1 MSNNNDAELKIG
13 ADESGVKVGM
23 ENSVAAIEQSVARM
37 EAIFTRFAQTIEGQV
52 TATAAASNQMAVAAE
67 EGAGRMQ
74 GALGGVMAKIDGM
87 TAGLAKKFE
96 PLTAAFAKVNAAMVA
111 IGAVLAGGKAFG
123 AAIEQSVQLTGEA
136 NRLSKALGI
145 SAEEASVLN
154 IALGDIYSSGD
165 EYLQVFQHFAKQLK
179 SNEDGMQAMG
189 LKTRDANGHL
199 RDANDVFRESFAIV
213 GQYKAGLDQNTAA
226 QTFYGKSV
234 AEAMKFQKLSEEG
247 MEAARQKAAEL
258 GLTLTKEG
266 AESTAAYRAAM
277 NDVGDVMTGLK
288 NAIGQAIMPVLTTL
302 GEWFAGA
309 GPTAVLV
316 IRTAINSLATA
327 LIVLQNGFR
336 TLFEV
341 AKATLMHLT
350 TPFMAL
356 ADAIIHAVQGD
367 FGGAKEALKGI
378 PKVWDQ
384 AWADAERN
392 IVASSQ
398 KAHDQIVALWS
409 SGTPAADKP
418 KGGNKTMGDF
428 GKDKKDKPKE
438 TDWLGIWREELLQRI
453 QLEEGFFR
461 DSTALE
467 AEFWAG
473 KLALTKEGSKE
484 RRAVEKE
491 IFEAYKKL
499 AHDNLDVEIDD
510 LKLRASLERAGG
522 VERIQIAG
530 QIAAR
535 LAEVYGDDSQQYRA
549 ALREMAQAAREHAAQ
564 QLQIEQAQAE
574 RRQAASLG
582 EIEAEQQRL
591 EARRA
596 LGEIS
601 AEQELAALAKLE
613 ERKYRI
619 ELDYA
624 RQRAELVQDDPV
636 AYEQALAKIEAIERA
651 HAQRIGKINTDLA
664 KEQNALWASL
674 GDRAA
679 SLWDKGLQA
688 MMNGTLTWK
697 NAFKAVL
704 TELTSWFV
712 VDVVGKKVKAWLAG
726 EVAKTTAT
734 QTGSAARLAAE
745 QTASSAG
752 LLAQMGSVI
761 KSIMNFAAEAF
772 AGVFAALSG
781 IPYVGPAL
789 AAAAAP
795 AAMATVVGVAGQV
808 SAAQGYDIPASVN
821 PIVQT
826 HAREMILPERYADVI
841 RAMAEQGGGVAGAAS
856 SAAIHIHAGS
866 DKDTLRVADLKKI
879 LRQMG
884 RDFVDVRL

>member
-23 ENSVAAIEQSVARM
+23 ENSVAAVQQSVARM
-37 EAIFTRFAQTIEGQV
+37 EAIFTRFAQTIEGQA

-67 EGAGRMQ
+67 ASSAKMAASFNGLHASVEGVKTNIVGIGQ
-74 GALGGVMAKIDGM
+74 
-87 TAGLAKKFE
+87 
-96 PLTAAFAKVNAAMVA
+96 AFAKVQATL
-111 IGAVLAGGKAFG
+111 IGFYGLLAGDRLFG
-123 AAIEQSVQLTGEA
+123 RIVDETVSWTKEA
-136 NRLSKALGI
+136 VALSHALGI
-145 SAEEASVLN
+145 TTEQASVLN
-154 IALGDIYSSGD
+154 VALGDIHQSG
-165 EYLQVFQHFAKQLK
+165 EAMTSAAAKLTKTLNTQESAFADL
-179 SNEDGMQAMG
+179 GVA
-189 LKTRDANGHL
+189 TRDQAGHL
-199 RDANDVFRESFAIV
+199 RSTLEIMADAHAKLLEFREGTDRNIEGTKIYGKAWSEVAGILKLTPQVLADAAIKARELHLIV
-213 GQYKAGLDQNTAA
+213 GPDG
-226 QTFYGKSV
+226 
-234 AEAMKFQKLSEEG
+234 EA
-247 MEAARQKAAEL
+247 R
-258 GLTLTKEG
+258 TK
-266 AESTAAYRAAM
+266 AYRAAL
-277 NDVGDVMTGLK
+277 NDVQDVGKSLTIQFGEKLLPAFTRVGAFLGQEGPKMAETFKSILQSVGFVAGSVWLTLKDMGD
-288 NAIGQAIMPVLTTL
+288 AIGALAAQAAAVLSGDFAQAKL
-302 GEWFAGA
+302 IGKMRDEQYAKNKAEYEKWKKEAFADPPPPPAGA
-309 GPTAVLV
+309 PAPDK
-316 IRTAINSLATA
+316 RS
-327 LIVLQNGFR
+327 
-336 TLFEV
+336 
-341 AKATLMHLT
+341 K
-350 TPFMAL
+350 
-356 ADAIIHAVQGD
+356 
-367 FGGAKEALKGI
+367 GGK
-378 PKVWDQ
+378 D
-384 AWADAERN
+384 DR
-392 IVASSQ
+392 
-398 KAHDQIVALWS
+398 
-409 SGTPAADKP
+409 ADKV
-418 KGGNKTMGDF
+418 DL
-428 GKDKKDKPKE
+428 
-438 TDWLGIWREELLQRI
+438 LGIWKEELLQRI

-499 AHDNLDVEIDD
+499 AHDNLAVEIDD

-781 IPYVGPAL
+781 IPIVGPAM

-795 AAMATVVGVAGQV
+795 AAMATVVGVAGMV